1 MTFVCSHRFSLSIH
15 STRVTRQSIEWD
27 HGSLPFWMP
36 KCWYDIDSR
45 FISILS
51 GWKASY
57 FRVEPTFQI
66 TALCFVALF
75 SLAKASFQKPDCPCW
90 PQVAS
95 LAREEKE
102 WETWQRLNNWPGSP
116 ANPLWRWGPWSWSA
130 IEQKTLTTSATAL
143 FNQHA

>member
-1 MTFVCSHRFSLSIH
+1 MTFVCSHRFSLSIL

-57 FRVEPTFQI
+57 LRGEPTFQI
-66 TALCFVALF
+66 TALCFLALLF
-75 SLAKASFQKPDCPCW
+75 SLAKASLQKPDCPCW
-90 PQVAS
+90 PS
-95 LAREEKE
+95 LAREGKE